1 MSTELV
7 ITMRWITKPDN
18 AELDIKTLNLPQ
30 SISIHDINNPTSPVC
45 LYEHKVS
52 TEVRVQR

>member
-1 MSTELV
+1 MELV

-30 SISIHDINNPTSPVC
+30 NISIHDINNPTSPVC

>member
-1 MSTELV
+1 MELV

-18 AELDIKTLNLPQ
+18 AEPDIKTLNLPQ
-30 SISIHDINNPTSPVC
+30 SISIHDINNSTSPVC

-52 TEVRVQR
+52 TEVCVQR